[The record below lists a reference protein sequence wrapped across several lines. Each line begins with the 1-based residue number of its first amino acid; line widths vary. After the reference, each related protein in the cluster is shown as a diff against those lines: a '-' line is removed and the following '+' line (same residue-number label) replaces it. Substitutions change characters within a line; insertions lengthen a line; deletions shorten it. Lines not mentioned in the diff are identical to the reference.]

1 MGCCG
6 SHSFAL
12 LRQGRRVGKIPSCSR
27 TAPQHPISHIR
38 RREEARRSRP
48 LKAAGL
54 ASPEPPV
61 ATVLQVPTPAPGAA
75 WKLGARERGAS
86 RSPALC
92 VPNPGTPRCRL
103 GRALRSPPGGRHVA
117 EPGARPPRP
126 SGTHSGAAAGPASWG
141 LSGLPAPRPGRSP
154 RLCRAS
160 VRPAGSQPSRAGER
174 TTRAGESRAPAAAPG
189 CLAADCPALGKG
201 RAGTAGAGLP
211 GPPPHWASSGGGG
224 AKPSRT
230 VPGSPRA
237 PTRARRETRLDQ
249 RQRWGDPPGRAR
261 WGRSW
266 RTRGA
271 TSEAQPLSPGLPIKT
286 GVPTADASAETP
298 KGV

>member
-1 MGCCG
+1 MLRLPLICSSPPGAQGGQDSLLFQDSPPAPHKSYQEARG
-6 SHSFAL
+6 SPEIPPA
-12 LRQGRRVGKIPSCSR
+12 QGRRAGIARATSCHRPSSPYPCAWRRLEAGGKRARSEPVPGSLCAQPRHPSLSSR
-27 TAPQHPISHIR
+27 PRSPVP
-38 RREEARRSRP
+38 ARR
-48 LKAAGL
+48 
-54 ASPEPPV
+54 PP
-61 ATVLQVPTPAPGAA
+61 
-75 WKLGARERGAS
+75 RRGA
-86 RSPALC
+86 
-92 VPNPGTPRCRL
+92 
-103 GRALRSPPGGRHVA
+103 GR
-117 EPGARPPRP
+117 ARPPRP

-141 LSGLPAPRPGRSP
+141 LSGLPAPRPGRSL

-261 WGRSW
+261 WGRIW